1 MERDG
6 GTDNVFNTLVEMSNT
21 EKEKI
26 VVSHLKDQAWNE
38 DKEQGNLR
46 WKYIADSTQ
55 LMSHGLSCGVL
66 VLPPGE
72 ELPLHHHS
80 PQEVYII
87 RQGEGLLLSSLS
99 SKKVYKD
106 SFVYIPKDVNH
117 GLKNTGEEDLEIL
130 WIFPTD
136 CWEEVEYIFQ
146 K

>member
-1 MERDG
+1 MKN
-6 GTDNVFNTLVEMSNT
+6 TD
-21 EKEKI
+21 KDKI

-38 DKEQGNLR
+38 DKDQGKLR
-46 WKYIADSTQ
+46 WKYIVDSTQ
-55 LMSHGLSCGVL
+55 SMSHGLSCGLL

-87 RQGEGLLLSSLS
+87 RQGEGLLLTSLS

-106 SFVYIPKDVNH
+106 SFVYIPKNVDH

-136 CWEEVEYIFQ
+136 CWEEVEYIF
-146 K
+146 KEK